1 LTRIFFACDA
11 HGSVPVQRKMVRV
24 HEAYNC
30 DIVMVCG
37 DLTGKAVVPIVEE
50 KPELWWSSPWGT
62 KEKYK
67 SEKDLDRAKQIY
79 EKRGFYWFL
88 TTESELEDLQ
98 AKPEKVKA
106 LFNELMLK
114 RMREWIALIEEK
126 VPSHIMIIMS
136 PGNDDSLDIDNL
148 IEASDRITF
157 PLQKAVEI
165 DDKHQL
171 ITCEWVNSTPWGTP
185 RECPEDELLEK
196 LQEEFARVE
205 SYDRLVCNFHA
216 PPYGTRIDLAPKL
229 DEKAQVKIR
238 YGSPEMVPVGSK
250 SVRKVI
256 EDFQPLLG
264 LHGHIHESAGIEHIG
279 RTLCV
284 NPGSSYMQGMLNAF
298 IIDLPENLNDEVVTI
313 AASA

>member
-1 LTRIFFACDA
+1 MTRIFFSCDA

-30 DIVMVCG
+30 DVVMVCG

-50 KPELWWSSPWGT
+50 KPGIWWSSPFGS

-67 SEKDLDRAKQIY
+67 SEKDLNRAKQIY

-88 TTESELEDLQ
+88 TTQPELEELQ

-106 LFNELMLK
+106 LFQELMLK
-114 RMREWIALIEEK
+114 RMEEWIAYIEEK
-126 VPSHIMIIMS
+126 IPPDIMVIVS
-136 PGNDDSLDIDNL
+136 PGNDDSTEIDRL
-148 IEASDRITF
+148 IQASDKIIF
-157 PLQKAVEI
+157 PLHKAIRI
-165 DDKHQL
+165 DDKHQM
-171 ITCEWVNSTPWGTP
+171 ITCEYVNSTPWDTP
-185 RECPEDELLEK
+185 RECPEDELLIK
-196 LQEEFARVE
+196 LRTEFERVN
-205 SYDRLVCNFHA
+205 SYERLICNFHA
-216 PPYGTRIDLAPKL
+216 PPYGTMIDQAPKL

-250 SVRKVI
+250 SVRQAM
-256 EDFQPLLG
+256 EEYQPLLG
-264 LHGHIHESAGIEHIG
+264 LHGHIHESTGLERIG

-298 IIDLPENLNDEVVTI
+298 VIDLPENLNDEVVTI
-313 AASA
+313 AVSA